1 MKVSEKDGGWRE
13 RKSEWNPVKAIQEIS
28 PSLYCKCRRVDVGGC
43 LHSYYPLYRKFRD
56 HYCGDGW
63 MITSSRLEQPH
74 INTHSGRMVLK
85 IANTCREIVAKF
97 KSTSCS
103 AWEENK
109 SDIHICSN

>member
-1 MKVSEKDGGWRE
+1 
-13 RKSEWNPVKAIQEIS
+13 
-28 PSLYCKCRRVDVGGC
+28 
-43 LHSYYPLYRKFRD
+43 
-56 HYCGDGW
+56 
-63 MITSSRLEQPH
+63 MITSFRLEQPH